1 MTVSVCEPKMLKFF
15 VLNLFSKNLS
25 FSVLLQGCD
34 RYGWWL
40 HIVCWGGTVMR
51 EWFLQPMGGDLKKHL
66 TLDFMV
72 NYTPVSANIGD
83 SEFYF
88 RDMTDMDDDHFLF

>member
-1 MTVSVCEPKMLKFF
+1 
-15 VLNLFSKNLS
+15 
-25 FSVLLQGCD
+25 
-34 RYGWWL
+34 
-40 HIVCWGGTVMR
+40 
-51 EWFLQPMGGDLKKHL
+51 MGGDLKKHL

-88 RDMTDMDDDHFLF
+88 RDMTDMDDDHFLFLNLVYKYFSELFRKSISNKNISNLFIYFVIYFYYLVTNIIF